1 MLFKSA
7 VGVSERKSRLWIF
20 GVRKSK
26 IYYCSIVRK
35 SFFLRIF
42 TFLPMFVCEI
52 IRAQLFE
59 LKIQK
64 SLVQKCRFLSREK
77 KHYTSCFEKCIRKVH
92 FFLHYGIFFLFLVT
106 QNSEV
111 IPPKSTLFFKRR
123 RKPNFVIGTLPKAD
137 KIRIPREVASSIFYV
152 HHV

>member
-26 IYYCSIVRK
+26 IYYYSNSIVRK
-35 SFFLRIF
+35 SFSRIF

-64 SLVQKCRFLSREK
+64 PLVQKCRFLSREK

-137 KIRIPREVASSIFYV
+137 KIRSSILYI